1 MMFVVERA
9 WALTSRPPASCLL
22 GVGLHRCLVAR
33 PARRP
38 RVTTSASLAQPPRV
52 VAEAIA
58 RRGGQPVD
66 GDVVL
71 GPGVVSVALHVAP
84 YPAGDAQHIPR
95 RPTAAN
101 RRCFVFT
108 RIRCERP
115 SSIRVSSWLLTP
127 CSLSDDRSWP
137 GRSPRLSPAP
147 QCKPCWRLW
156 RETKVRNAKLI
167 GLNEISRSSSLCSWP
182 AYAPRS
188 SASRT
193 LAIFA
198 PPITGPRPSTSEAK
212 AARNAACRLRLNSC
226 RSSRRTS
233 IAAPS
238 GFQVV
243 LSAKQATA
251 PRPCRDGPRDHRY
264 SSGVTANESPAEHC
278 NHESSGPSSVLAPKR
293 NPSQVPSF
301 TGFGIPTRL
310 NWPAPT
316 SAYTR
321 S

>member
-1 MMFVVERA
+1 MRVITKQRRFA
-9 WALTSRPPASCLL
+9 A
-22 GVGLHRCLVAR
+22 VG
-33 PARRP
+33 RR
-38 RVTTSASLAQPPRV
+38 RMCCA
-52 VAEAIA
+52 
-58 RRGGQPVD
+58 
-66 GDVVL
+66 
-71 GPGVVSVALHVAP
+71 
-84 YPAGDAQHIPR
+84 
-95 RPTAAN
+95 
-101 RRCFVFT
+101 
-108 RIRCERP
+108 P
-115 SSIRVSSWLLTP
+115 SSIRGSSWLLTP
-127 CSLSDDRSWP
+127 CNLSGDRSWP

-167 GLNEISRSSSLCSWP
+167 GLNEISRSSPLRSWP
-182 AYAPRS
+182 AYARRS

-193 LAIFA
+193 LAIFRTTDNRA
-198 PPITGPRPSTSEAK
+198 ATIHVRGKGGKERSVPIEAD
-212 AARNAACRLRLNSC
+212 SC
-226 RSSRRTS
+226 RSSRRNS

-251 PRPCRDGPRDHRY
+251 PRPCRDGSRDHRY
-264 SSGVTANESPAEHC
+264 SSGVTANEAPAEHC
-278 NHESSGPSSVLAPKR
+278 NHDSSGPSSVLAPKR

-321 S
+321 L